1 MKITLHRWFGQG
13 VFFAPWQDALMSVLL
28 AVCVFVANEI
38 YAVLNHG
45 PAVLH
50 LQTPLD
56 EALPVVPIFVIPY
69 VSLNLIVYVTL
80 VFFLVFRNKVFQSAC
95 LAMILAW
102 LVSYGFYLFLQSEM
116 IRPALAGEDMFT
128 RMIRDVYASDHP
140 FNCFP
145 SLHTSM
151 STILAIHWFRVDR
164 RIAIGLEPNA
174 RAWLARRGYDPIYGA
189 RPLARVI
196 QAEVRDPLTDEILF
210 GRLEH
215 GGTVRI
221 GVLDDRLAF
230 SFA

>member
-1 MKITLHRWFGQG
+1 MEGRMKITLHRWFGQG

-164 RIAIGLEPNA
+164 RIAIGLA
-174 RAWLARRGYDPIYGA
+174 CWTALIVTSTVLIKQHYLADLGA
-189 RPLARVI
+189 GLV
-196 QAEVRDPLTDEILF
+196 
-210 GRLEH
+210 
-215 GGTVRI
+215 
-221 GVLDDRLAF
+221 LAF
-230 SFA
+230 GVSRLVQVWLGKRAE

>member
-1 MKITLHRWFGQG
+1 MEGIMKITLQRLFGQG
-13 VFFAPWQDALMSVLL
+13 VFFAPRQDALMSVLL

-56 EALPVVPIFVIPY
+56 QALPVVPIFVIPY
-69 VSLNLIVYVTL
+69 VSLNLFVYVTL
-80 VFFLVFRNKVFQSAC
+80 VVFLLFQNRVFQSAC

-116 IRPALAGEDMFT
+116 IRPALTGGDVFT
-128 RMIRDVYASDHP
+128 RMIRDVYAGDNP

-151 STILAIHWFRVDR
+151 STILAIHWFRVNR
-164 RIAIGLEPNA
+164 RVAIGLA
-174 RAWLARRGYDPIYGA
+174 CWTALIVASTILIKQHYLADLGA
-189 RPLARVI
+189 GLI
-196 QAEVRDPLTDEILF
+196 
-210 GRLEH
+210 
-215 GGTVRI
+215 
-221 GVLDDRLAF
+221 LAF
-230 SFA
+230 GVSLLVRGWLRQRAG